1 MDMPK
6 FSKLRPKR
14 EFDDSKDK
22 ELFSKGPL
30 KIIEFED
37 WSIIKTKDCIICI
50 PILIETNQV
59 VLRYE
64 YIPTFKYADGQEYHA
79 TIVAGGIEAGE
90 DPKAALLRELEEE
103 AGIVLR
109 EDYEIEAMTPF
120 YLTKG
125 SSNKAYP
132 FILALNERDYQE
144 VMAKGDGSKAE
155 SLSKA
160 VKVDI
165 KYLDSVNFS
174 DMPSA
179 YMIMKAKEYL
189 NLLK

>member
-1 MDMPK
+1 MK
-6 FSKLRPKR
+6 RFSKLKPKS
-14 EFDDSKDK
+14 EFDENKDQ
-22 ELFSKGPL
+22 ELFSKGAL
-30 KIIEFED
+30 KVIDFED

-64 YIPTFKYADGQEYHA
+64 YIPTFKYVDGQEYHA
-79 TIVAGGIEAGE
+79 TIVAGGIEVGE
-90 DPKAALLRELEEE
+90 NPKAALLRELEEE

-109 EDYEIEAMTPF
+109 EDYPIEEMKPF
-120 YLTKG
+120 FLTKG
-125 SSNKAYP
+125 SANKAYP
-132 FILALNERDYQE
+132 FILPLNERDYEE
-144 VMAKGDGSKAE
+144 VLAKGDGSKAE

-179 YMIMKAKEYL
+179 YMVMKAKEYL

>member
-1 MDMPK
+1 MEK
-6 FSKLRPKR
+6 FSKLRPKKVI
-14 EFDDSKDK
+14 EDNDK
-22 ELFSKGPL
+22 ELFSKDGL
-30 KIIEFED
+30 KVIEFED

-59 VLRYE
+59 ILRQE
-64 YIPTFKYADGQEYHA
+64 YIPTFKYVDGQEYHA
-79 TIVAGGIEAGE
+79 TIVAGGIEIGE
-90 DPKAALLRELEEE
+90 DPKTALLRELEEE

-109 EDYEIEAMTPF
+109 DDYNEFEELKPL

-125 SSNKAYP
+125 SVNKAYP
-132 FILALNERDYQE
+132 FLVPLNERDYQE
-144 VMAKGDGSKAE
+144 VIAKGDGSKAE

-174 DMPSA
+174 DIAAS
-179 YMIMKAKEYL
+179 YMALKVKEYL

>member
-14 EFDDSKDK
+14 EFDDSKEK

-37 WSIIKTKDCIICI
+37 WSIIKTKDCILCI

-109 EDYEIEAMTPF
+109 EDYEIEAMAPF

-165 KYLDSVNFS
+165 KYLDSVSFS

-179 YMIMKAKEYL
+179 YMAMKAKEYL

>member
-37 WSIIKTKDCIICI
+37 WNIIKTKDCILCI

-90 DPKAALLRELEEE
+90 DPKTALLRELEEE

-179 YMIMKAKEYL
+179 YMAMKAKEYL

>member
-1 MDMPK
+1 MPK

-179 YMIMKAKEYL
+179 YMAMKAKEYL